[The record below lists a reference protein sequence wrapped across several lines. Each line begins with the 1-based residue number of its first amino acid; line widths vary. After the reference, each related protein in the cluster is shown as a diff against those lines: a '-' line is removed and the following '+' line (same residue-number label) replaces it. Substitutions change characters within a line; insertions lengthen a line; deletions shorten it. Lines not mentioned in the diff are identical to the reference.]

1 MKITQTKF
9 TRNNMDRNEHETPS
23 EKLKYLVLAVRSCS
37 ESWFSYNSKENV
49 KVCF

>member
-23 EKLKYLVLAVRSCS
+23 ETIKLNYLQCWPFLFFPGSLNLNIPS
-37 ESWFSYNSKENV
+37 SL
-49 KVCF
+49 